1 MTKNL
6 VTTYCIQKGKHEA
19 TDGAQVDSK
28 GAHITQQWRIVN
40 VIFSIKNLHVYMA
53 VSLSQEKKKKETP
66 RHSTKILTYKKSV
79 ENPIKIFC
87 TIE

>member
-53 VSLSQEKKKKETP
+53 VSLSQEKKKKK
-66 RHSTKILTYKKSV
+66 RRGIALK
-79 ENPIKIFC
+79 F
-87 TIE
+87 